1 VDEDSVPTKLVW
13 AMYDV
18 GLVSTGGS
26 GTSTKSADVY
36 LAFTEHGVSSR
47 LSDETRHKLI
57 RYLEKYQGLFGLRA
71 EWTVSDLGTL
81 SDVFEIIL
89 PSLHLLVLGR
99 LVVVL
104 ADSRRRSVHSFRD
117 DLDIQPLIQ
126 LPGDRTRSYP
136 MRRPR

>member
-89 PSLHLLVLGR
+89 PSLHLLVLCR
-99 LVVVL
+99 LVVMLLHNVV
-104 ADSRRRSVHSFRD
+104 SHIYSIRSHLFR
-117 DLDIQPLIQ
+117 LSSVQRL
-126 LPGDRTRSYP
+126 GDVSPSERVWAY
-136 MRRPR
+136 

>member
-57 RYLEKYQGLFGLRA
+57 RYLEKYPGTQQRKVRKLRKTLDQTSQHGRSNSNSSVGVSGLP
-71 EWTVSDLGTL
+71 L
-81 SDVFEIIL
+81 SHTDVLKNTWGYIL
-89 PSLHLLVLGR
+89 
-99 LVVVL
+99 
-104 ADSRRRSVHSFRD
+104 
-117 DLDIQPLIQ
+117 
-126 LPGDRTRSYP
+126 DRFKS
-136 MRRPR
+136 